1 MASKDK
7 VAAAANQEVEVSLY
21 EAQKKIYPRSVTGV
35 FAKWRWFF
43 VFATQL
49 FFYGMPW
56 LQWGDRQAMLF
67 DLDTRRFYI
76 FGLVLY
82 PQDVIYLAG
91 ILIISAMLL
100 FLFTAV
106 AGRQWCGYTCPQTVY
121 TEIYLWIERKFE
133 GDRSARLRLD
143 ASPMSLNKFWRKT
156 GKQLAWIA
164 VGLWTGFTFV
174 GYFTPI
180 RELTASLAAFSLG
193 GWEIFWIGF
202 YSAFLYMMAGFMREQ
217 MCKYLCP
224 YARFQGVMFDPDTL
238 IIAYD
243 TERGEARGA
252 RAKGADHH
260 AKELGDCVDC
270 GICVQVCPTGI
281 DIRNGLQNECIGCAA
296 CIDACDTVMDKMEY
310 PRGLIRY
317 STENGVSKRYSPKEI
332 MRRAF
337 RPRVI
342 IYAAVLILL
351 TGLTAWLLAVRV
363 PLKLNVLRDH
373 GSLSREAD
381 DGSVENI
388 YELKVLNTGDQT
400 RTFRMT
406 VEGIEGIHLNGKD
419 MVTVSG
425 GGIGSETVVATVA
438 PDSAKSGAN
447 PITFRIQDIN
457 EPAVAVTEKSKFWM
471 P

>member
-1 MASKDK
+1 MQQSPSTRKIIPIKPVSDPDAK
-7 VAAAANQEVEVSLY
+7 V
-21 EAQKKIYPRSVTGV
+21 YPRSISGT
-35 FAKWRWFF
+35 FARWRWVF
-43 VFATQL
+43 VWLTQIV
-49 FFYGMPW
+49 FYGLCWLPW
-56 LQWGDRQAMLF
+56 HGRQAILLDIDKRKFYFF
-67 DLDTRRFYI
+67 DLVLWPQDTIY
-76 FGLVLY
+76 LVLLM
-82 PQDVIYLAG
+82 VLGALA
-91 ILIISAMLL
+91 L

-106 AGRQWCGYTCPQTVY
+106 AGRLWCGYTCPQTVY
-121 TEIYLWIERKFE
+121 TEIFLWFEKRIEGERPQRIKLDAAPWTARK
-133 GDRSARLRLD
+133 LRLK
-143 ASPMSLNKFWRKT
+143 AAKHAT
-156 GKQLAWIA
+156 WILFS
-164 VGLWTGFTFV
+164 LWTGFTFV

-180 RELTASLAAFSLG
+180 RELAHDLLSLTPGAWSAF
-193 GWEIFWIGF
+193 WVGF
-202 YSAFLYMMAGFMREQ
+202 YAFATYGNAGFLREQ
-217 MCKYLCP
+217 MCRQICP
-224 YARFQGVMFDPDTL
+224 YARFQFVMFDPDTL

-243 TERGEARGA
+243 TERGETRGA

-260 AKELGDCVDC
+260 AQGLGDCVDC